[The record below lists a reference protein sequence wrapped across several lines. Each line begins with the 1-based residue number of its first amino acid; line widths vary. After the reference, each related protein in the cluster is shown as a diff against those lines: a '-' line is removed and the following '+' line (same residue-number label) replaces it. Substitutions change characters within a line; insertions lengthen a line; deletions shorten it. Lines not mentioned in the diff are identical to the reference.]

1 MSTTTRPLS
10 PYRPRRAAKHGGP
23 SVPEPMPIERAMNGH
38 TGLARLGLLLQ
49 ESNRRMAIVS
59 VALPGALTR
68 FVKPGPIDEDGWTL
82 LASNAA
88 VAAKLRQLQPRLL
101 ELLAEQGIPA
111 AKLRIK
117 VMQPG

>member
-1 MSTTTRPLS
+1 MRANFRPN
-10 PYRPRRAAKHGGP
+10 PRHKASQNGP
-23 SVPEPMPIERAMNGH
+23 SVPEPMPIGRAMGQH
-38 TGLARLGLLLQ
+38 TGLARLGLLMQ

-68 FVKPGPIDEDGWTL
+68 FVKPGPIDEEGWTL
-82 LASNAA
+82 LAANAA

-101 ELLAEQGIPA
+101 ELLAEQGLPP

-117 VMQPG
+117 VQQPS